1 MDRLAG
7 SFLSNGDVANAS
19 SLYNSLEKLNP
30 TRYSRMARICRVLLN
45 PQGVPLPHRHRDI
58 CEALL
63 DPLVPPE
70 VLLCDSAENVQKSFQ
85 RLAVCTHPDKNPSP
99 SANEAFLRLTMMKD
113 KALEQLRDEV
123 ARKCDGA
130 PEASPGKAAASN
142 GRKSKPKTQ
151 KPGPAVPTV
160 AHRRR
165 PLRPEVPLPAAAT
178 AVASDINTV
187 AAVSSTISQLRRTK
201 ITLNALKRKDIADD
215 FEIFSATQRTM
226 AVQSEVS
233 LSDVEA
239 DHLATTVPVMSTK
252 ERARRANR
260 RRSQSSAPQEKTA
273 TVPRASS
280 PNASPLLSGSLYDA
294 MPVSSHKPPSPS
306 PQTLEGPTGSVKSS
320 GAGGRDVSALYS
332 PSIPTA
338 AFPADSDA
346 IRRQIDEACLR
357 LREMRLQ
364 HTTVRLDLDLSF
376 EAYERSKQPQ

>member
-70 VLLCDSAENVQKSFQ
+70 VLLRDSAENVQKSFQ
-85 RLAVCTHPDKNPSP
+85 RLAVCAHPDKNPNP

-113 KALEQLRDEV
+113 KALELLRDGVE
-123 ARKCDGA
+123 RKCDGA
-130 PEASPGKAAASN
+130 TEAPPGKAAASN
-142 GRKSKPKTQ
+142 GRKGKPKMQ
-151 KPGPAVPTV
+151 NSGPAVPTV

-165 PLRPEVPLPAAAT
+165 PLRPGVPLPEAAAAVTSDTT
-178 AVASDINTV
+178 A
-187 AAVSSTISQLRRTK
+187 AAVSSKISQLRRTK

-215 FEIFSATQRTM
+215 FEIFSATQRTT

-233 LSDVEA
+233 HSDVEE
-239 DHLATTVPVMSTK
+239 DNLATTVPVMSTK

-260 RRSQSSAPQEKTA
+260 GRSQSSAPQERTKTL
-273 TVPRASS
+273 PRASS
-280 PNASPLLSGSLYDA
+280 PNTNPLLSSSLYDA
-294 MPVSSHKPPSPS
+294 MPVPSHKPLSPS
-306 PQTLEGPTGSVKSS
+306 PQTLEDPTGSVKSS
-320 GAGGRDVSALYS
+320 GAGDRDASALYS

-338 AFPADSDA
+338 AISADSDA

-364 HTTVRLDLDLSF
+364 HTTVHLDLDLSF